1 MYKPEAWGWYF
12 RASHYLMCPIMESNH
27 LDLPVQFNVPFPQR
41 KQSTAGK
48 SLISLYRYNNGI
60 GNLFR
65 EALKGLIAN
74 ISAEYK
80 TYCTVSSSW
89 WKQLTKHSLL
99 VEAAQTGP
107 LLSTICSRHDPPDNF
122 EPEMICLTLKSRIT
136 LTFQVQMSKSA
147 LILMSGR
154 TVSWRS
160 TNSRRHWPGRIF

>member
-1 MYKPEAWGWYF
+1 MVIFQAGFDRPFWNTYNIIVIFPTLLFSFLPFHTCINLKPEDGT
-12 RASHYLMCPIMESNH
+12 SGPPIISCVP
-27 LDLPVQFNVPFPQR
+27 LWRVTTSSGSVQFSLSPDQR

-60 GNLFR
+60 GDLFR

-80 TYCTVSSSW
+80 TYCSVSSSW

-107 LLSTICSRHDPPDNF
+107 LLRTICSQKRP
-122 EPEMICLTLKSRIT
+122 TR
-136 LTFQVQMSKSA
+136 
-147 LILMSGR
+147 
-154 TVSWRS
+154 
-160 TNSRRHWPGRIF
+160 